1 MRHLSPD
8 TQDYFHGLVNGPN
21 CVPIIVLDW
30 KISATGGFKNII
42 EMSSEVLGGLWVRKS
57 LTCLMW
63 SVKITVNFSQGHI
76 TLKLYLVQF

>member
-30 KISATGGFKNII
+30 KVSATGGFKNII

-76 TLKLYLVQF
+76 TLKLYLFQF